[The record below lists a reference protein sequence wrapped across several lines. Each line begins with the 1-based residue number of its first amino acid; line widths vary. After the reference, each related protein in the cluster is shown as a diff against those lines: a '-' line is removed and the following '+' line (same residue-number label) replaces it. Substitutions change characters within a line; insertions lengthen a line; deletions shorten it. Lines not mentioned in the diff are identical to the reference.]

1 MLLITALKALLRE
14 VNNRDAASSGVM
26 AIVVVGVVVTTGSW
40 VMVETDIIRRFSSVS
55 NMGLLL

>member
-26 AIVVVGVVVTTGSW
+26 SIVVVGVVVTTGSW
-40 VMVETDIIRRFSSVS
+40 VMVETDIIPRFSSVS